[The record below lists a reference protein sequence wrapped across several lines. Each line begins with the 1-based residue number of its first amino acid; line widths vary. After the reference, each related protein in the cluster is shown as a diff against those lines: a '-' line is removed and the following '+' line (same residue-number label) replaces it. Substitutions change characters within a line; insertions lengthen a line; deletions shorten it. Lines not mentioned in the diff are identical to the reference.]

1 MFKGFR
7 EFVLRG
13 NVIELAIAVV
23 MGTAF
28 NAIVTTVTNSLLKP
42 LINAVRSTSVSG
54 LTLFVRHDASGNPIP
69 ATGLD
74 FAAVINSAIN
84 FLIIAMV
91 IYFALVLPMNKI
103 VERRK
108 RKLGLTDE
116 DQEALT
122 ETELLTEIRDL
133 LREQAGSRQH

>member
-42 LINAVRSTSVSG
+42 LINAVGNSGVSG
-54 LTLFVRHDASGNPIP
+54 LTLFIRHDAGGNPIP

-84 FLIIAMV
+84 FLTIAMLV
-91 IYFALVLPMNKI
+91 YFTLVLPMNK
-103 VERRK
+103 VAERRK
-108 RKLGLTDE
+108 RKLGLTYE
-116 DQEALT
+116 DQEAPT

-133 LREQAGSRQH
+133 LREQAGSRRH